1 MEGRAAKRTN
11 TAKHLMS
18 HINDNSLP
26 NINQKMTKTSKQF
39 RPIVY
44 RQKRTLLYSADQNK
58 RFQLDSKKFRISI
71 NKKKE
76 QIFSLE
82 KKCKILKEKNKF
94 NDEIIKE
101 MFTTKGMGGE
111 NNNQNNNRNINPV
124 SYRISRNK
132 KKEEEEKKRVAEYK
146 ENKKI
151 LESVKNQYIIGKQ
164 ENKKVRVEI
173 SLLDEDI
180 KDIESKIN
188 QKKNEIINIKN
199 KIKLTEKNKNQK
211 KEILEINEEEN
222 KKLSEEIMKFLEK
235 QIDSNKKKL
244 NEKNAIIEK
253 NTKII
258 EELRNK
264 KIKLEKRIKKKV
276 E

>member
-11 TAKHLMS
+11 TSKHLMS
-18 HINDNSLP
+18 HKNDNSLP

-58 RFQLDSKKFRISI
+58 RFQLDSKKFRTSI

-101 MFTTKGMGGE
+101 MFTTKGMAGE
-111 NNNQNNNRNINPV
+111 NNNQNINRNTNLV
-124 SYRISRNK
+124 TYRISRNK

-164 ENKKVRVEI
+164 ENKKIRVEI

-188 QKKNEIINIKN
+188 QKKNDIINIKN

-244 NEKNAIIEK
+244 NEKNDIIEK

-264 KIKLEKRIKKKV
+264 KIELNIFPIF
-276 E
+276 